1 MALPERSTGRL
12 LWEGAAKGGAQ
23 AAGRPS
29 GAIAVGNWADLLAP
43 DTADLRL
50 EGLAG
55 DQLLDAF
62 VFAGR
67 DGLVT
72 DLWSA
77 GRHIVRESRHIA
89 HDRIAAR
96 FRATLRRLRD
106 AL

>member
-1 MALPERSTGRL
+1 
-12 LWEGAAKGGAQ
+12 
-23 AAGRPS
+23 
-29 GAIAVGNWADLLAP
+29 

-55 DQLLDAF
+55 DQLLDACL
-62 VFAGR
+62 FAGR

-77 GRHIVRESRHIA
+77 GRHIVQHGRHIA
-89 HDRIAAR
+89 RAAVEAR

-106 AL
+106 SL